1 MLPLLQAEDAFETR
15 NAATVMIQLRSF
27 LTALVTTLRDM
38 VPILVTIGAFNVFVL
53 GTLPENPGALILGLV
68 AVLVGLTLFV
78 RGLEMSLFPI
88 GEALVDTMTR
98 RGHPVWLMG
107 FAFALGFGSTAAE
120 PALAAVATKAAEA
133 MVGDPGFPA
142 SEVQLTALAAQIRYG
157 VAVGLGLAL
166 MLGVWRILKGWPL
179 IWLVL
184 PGYGVIALVT
194 LVSDAPFV
202 AIALDA
208 GTAATSAIN
217 IPLMLALGIGLAGVL
232 RSRNPLMDGF
242 GMVVLASLAPM
253 MLFLAAAF
261 LLVPGD

>member
-1 MLPLLQAEDAFETR
+1 
-15 NAATVMIQLRSF
+15 
-27 LTALVTTLRDM
+27 
-38 VPILVTIGAFNVFVL
+38 
-53 GTLPENPGALILGLV
+53 
-68 AVLVGLTLFV
+68 
-78 RGLEMSLFPI
+78 
-88 GEALVDTMTR
+88 
-98 RGHPVWLMG
+98 
-107 FAFALGFGSTAAE
+107 
-120 PALAAVATKAAEA
+120 
-133 MVGDPGFPA
+133 
-142 SEVQLTALAAQIRYG
+142 
-157 VAVGLGLAL
+157 
-166 MLGVWRILKGWPL
+166 
-179 IWLVL
+179 VL

>member
-1 MLPLLQAEDAFETR
+1 ML
-15 NAATVMIQLRSF
+15 
-27 LTALVTTLRDM
+27 
-38 VPILVTIGAFNVFVL
+38 PILVILGVFQLIVL
-53 GTLPENPGALILGLV
+53 GEVPERLGPLLLGLV

-88 GEALVDTMTR
+88 GEALADAMAR
-98 RGHPVWLMG
+98 RGHPAWLMG

-120 PALAAVATKAAEA
+120 PALAAVAAKAAAA
-133 MVGDPGFPA
+133 MVGDPEFPA
-142 SEVQLTALAAQIRYG
+142 AEAQLAQLAAQIRYG

-179 IWLVL
+179 VWLAL
-184 PGYGVIALVT
+184 PGYGVVALVA

-202 AIALDA
+202 AVALDA

-217 IPLMLALGIGLAGVL
+217 IPLMMALGIGLAGVL
-232 RSRNPLMDGF
+232 RSRNTLVDGF

-253 MLFLAAAF
+253 LLFLAAAF
-261 LLVPGD
+261 LLVPGG